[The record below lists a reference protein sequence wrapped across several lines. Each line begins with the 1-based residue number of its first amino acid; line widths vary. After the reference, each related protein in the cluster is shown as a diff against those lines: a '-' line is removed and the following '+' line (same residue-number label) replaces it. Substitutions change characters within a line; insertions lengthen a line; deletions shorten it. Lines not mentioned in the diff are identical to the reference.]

1 MEKLT
6 LNLNDIYEVSSGS
19 ILTDYDRK
27 VLVRLYQ
34 PIIGVEAIALFFT
47 LWSELEG
54 ERTITTYN
62 ANLTRLLESLKIP
75 LKAFNYAL
83 EQLEMM
89 GLVKTF
95 LNKTKDY
102 NHFVYQLKAPLT
114 PYEFF
119 EFELFHMLFKNSLSK
134 IDYERTRL
142 YFDNVKPIKAEFIE
156 ITKAF
161 DASKLGLD
169 LNNKELAQIMK
180 VANHNPDRSVS
191 KPILSF
197 DFDLFYQGLK
207 DYQISKKAI
216 NKAVEEEIKV
226 LSNAYNISV
235 FEMRN
240 LVVSSLEKDGTVNLA
255 KLKAR
260 AQDFIPLQPQPQPQP
275 QPKIIITKTGNDQ
288 LDAKIALLTKL
299 TPVEFLTLKYN
310 NQKPVYAD
318 LKLLENLKKETKL
331 IDPIINVLVDY
342 VLFKN
347 NNRLTASYI
356 MKIAGSLMRENIQDV
371 YQAMIFLNNP
381 IKNATTDYIA
391 KPKTEKSEPETHD
404 LTSVFE
410 ELNALKKKGKV
421 E

>member
-1 MEKLT
+1 MEKINLS
-6 LNLNDIYEVSSGS
+6 LNDIYEVSSGS

-34 PIIGVEAIALFFT
+34 PIIGVEAVALFFT

-62 ANLTRLLESLKIP
+62 ANLSRLTEALKIP
-75 LKAFNYAL
+75 LKAFSYAL

-95 LNKTKDY
+95 LSKTKES
-102 NHFVYQLKAPLT
+102 NHFIYQLKAPLT
-114 PYEFF
+114 PFEFF
-119 EFELFHMLFKNSLSK
+119 DYELFHMLFKNAVTK

-142 YFDNVKPIKAEFIE
+142 YFDNVKPIKSDFVE
-156 ITKAF
+156 ITKTF
-161 DASKLGLD
+161 DAAKLGLD
-169 LNNKELAQIMK
+169 LNNKEIAQIMK
-180 VANHNPDRSVS
+180 VANLNPDRSVS
-191 KPILSF
+191 KPILNF

-216 NKAVEEEIKV
+216 NKTVEEEIKI

-240 LVVSSLEKDGTVNLA
+240 LVVSSLDKDGSVNLA

-260 AQDFIPLQPQPQPQP
+260 AQDFVPLQPQAPQKNVP
-275 QPKIIITKTGNDQ
+275 IAKTGNEQ
-288 LDAKIALLTKL
+288 IDAKIGLLSQL
-299 TPVEFLTLKYN
+299 NPVEFLTLKYN

-318 LKLLENLKKETKL
+318 VKLLENIKKETKL
-331 IDPIINVLVDY
+331 PDPIINVLIDY

-356 MKIAGSLMRENIQDV
+356 MKIAGSLMREDIKDV
-371 YQAMIFLNNP
+371 YQAMVFLNNP
-381 IKNATTDYIA
+381 IKSSSSSYIPKPSA
-391 KPKTEKSEPETHD
+391 KEEVSPQD
-404 LTSVFE
+404 LTSIFE
-410 ELNALKKKGKV
+410 ELNALKKKGK
-421 E
+421 